1 MLEPDAIEWFLASCG
16 EDPGSRYVRAR
27 VEPVADVGI
36 ADMVP
41 IDLLALILAHVWRV
55 DRCAP
60 RLAATSFSFFMASE
74 EAEVLVEGV
83 DVPVPRKC
91 VTVPARSSIQISQA
105 NELLNN
111 FREIRSAWGMR
122 LENYKDFNV
131 CVPRLDNQVRVAYD
145 QNDMANLL
153 DHGSVSGY
161 LNNIRK
167 NNMSSITDIKVHF
180 CRQRS
185 FSESLN

>member
-1 MLEPDAIEWFLASCG
+1 MAVPDPWG
-16 EDPGSRYVRAR
+16 
-27 VEPVADVGI
+27 
-36 ADMVP
+36 
-41 IDLLALILAHVWRV
+41 W
-55 DRCAP
+55 
-60 RLAATSFSFFMASE
+60 
-74 EAEVLVEGV
+74 GV
-83 DVPVPRKC
+83 YR
-91 VTVPARSSIQISQA
+91 IQIGVA
-105 NELLNN
+105 HRPCIL
-111 FREIRSAWGMR
+111 WGMR

-185 FSESLN
+185 FSESLNLPRGGESDYFY